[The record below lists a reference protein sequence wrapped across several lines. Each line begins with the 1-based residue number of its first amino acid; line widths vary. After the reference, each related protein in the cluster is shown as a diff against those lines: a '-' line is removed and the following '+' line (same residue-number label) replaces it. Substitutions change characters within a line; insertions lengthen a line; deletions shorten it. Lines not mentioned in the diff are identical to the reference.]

1 MSKEFSIEETENLIA
16 NFQSDNSPLANYLN
30 QLSDV
35 TKIKLPPVPPSL
47 DGYESN
53 VRGLRSARKGM
64 TIFAIEAAL
73 IATAVASAA
82 ALSGFGP
89 EPVVNFVKSTA
100 ESVTKTV
107 EKVASLVTGGDTNS
121 PSDPEPEVSAPA
133 PDPSETPSATA
144 SEPSSET
151 PTKSATPTPSAKADP
166 KPSLTPSPE
175 STKKQETNG
184 IGVPAPTKKADNDDE
199 DNESDNEGGDDG
211 ELQPVESKKPSESIK
226 SPSASISND
235 DNKNNNEDK
244 EDEEGD
250 EGDD

>member
-1 MSKEFSIEETENLIA
+1 MSKEFSMEETENLIA
-16 NFQSDNSPLANYLN
+16 NFQSDSSPLANYLN

-107 EKVASLVTGGDTNS
+107 EKVASLVTGGDSNS

-133 PDPSETPSATA
+133 PDP
-144 SEPSSET
+144 SET

-184 IGVPAPTKKADNDDE
+184 IGVPAPTKKADNDDDSE
-199 DNESDNEGGDDG
+199 DG
-211 ELQPVESKKPSESIK
+211 EDGEVGENDEDEAAEPVESKKPSESIK
-226 SPSASISND
+226 SPSASITND
-235 DNKNNNEDK
+235 DNHKNNNEDN

-250 EGDD
+250 D

>member
-1 MSKEFSIEETENLIA
+1 MSKEFSMEETENLIA
-16 NFQSDNSPLANYLN
+16 NFQSDSSPLANYLN

-100 ESVTKTV
+100 ESVTTTF
-107 EKVASLVTGGDTNS
+107 EKVASLVTGGDINS
-121 PSDPEPEVSAPA
+121 PSDPDPEVSAPA

-184 IGVPAPTKKADNDDE
+184 IGVPAPTKKADNDDDSE
-199 DNESDNEGGDDG
+199 DG
-211 ELQPVESKKPSESIK
+211 EDGENEEDEAAEPVESKKPSESIK

-235 DNKNNNEDK
+235 DNHKNNNEDN

-250 EGDD
+250 D